1 MESLQTVITPKS
13 MGTACG
19 VHTLQQGHPR
29 VAELAVQVT
38 VTGL

>member
-1 MESLQTVITPKS
+1 

-29 VAELAVQVT
+29 VVELAVQAT
-38 VTGL
+38 MTQL